1 MLTPH
6 EQKLRDKAAPTVRRR
21 FSRDIESRRRVRDA
35 MDKARQR
42 RLDLRM
48 DFHRRLYGPR

>member
-35 MDKARQR
+35 MDKVR
-42 RLDLRM
+42 RRRM
-48 DFHRRLYGPR
+48 ERNLDFHRRLYGPR